1 MDNELYE
8 HIENLRREVM
18 ELRTEQTD
26 FRVSIIKYV
35 TSMSKDI
42 EWTRGKVDTINNK
55 LDKCSFCNSPDEP
68 NAIRKSIQKIKDE
81 QNRVKWLAIGGASI
95 LSIVI
100 TGILWFIQNKNN
112 ILP

>member
-1 MDNELYE
+1 MDNELYKL
-8 HIENLRREVM
+8 IETLRTEIS

-26 FRVSIIKYV
+26 FRVSIVKYI

-42 EWTRGKVDTINNK
+42 EWMRGKVDTINNK

-81 QNRVKWLAIGGASI
+81 QNRVKWLAVGGASV
-95 LSIVI
+95 LSIII
-100 TGILWFIQNKNN
+100 TGIAWLIQNKNN